1 MKLAEPASVLGALGA
16 LGVNPA
22 KKTSKDLRRNMD
34 TLRLLKKAMGK
45 ITMVKFRNSS

>member
-1 MKLAEPASVLGALGA
+1 MKLAEPASVLGA